1 MTYKEYMDKYH
12 PEQVSSTQPGG
23 VCGCP
28 GDHFP
33 EYTAPPYG
41 CDSFRSCTECWN
53 QEMPIDPARQEIMDR
68 YADPD
73 GHIYCHRCPIF
84 RDTGEYCRIYHSVHT
99 EDDCAEVI
107 RKHLEKN
114 DPTSFAAF
122 TRGVVKKYTTAKAD
136 DETEEK
142 PKDDSVKD
150 DSIDDPVNH
159 PSRYTAGGVE
169 CIDAIYA
176 ALCKYADPVDA
187 WLAGQVIKYLWRAPL
202 KGKYAQDIDKA
213 QFYLN
218 RLAGRQGG
226 RS

>member
-99 EDDCAEVI
+99 EEDCAEVI
-107 RKHLEKN
+107 RQLL
-114 DPTSFAAF
+114 S
-122 TRGVVKKYTTAKAD
+122 
-136 DETEEK
+136 
-142 PKDDSVKD
+142 
-150 DSIDDPVNH
+150 
-159 PSRYTAGGVE
+159 
-169 CIDAIYA
+169 
-176 ALCKYADPVDA
+176 
-187 WLAGQVIKYLWRAPL
+187 
-202 KGKYAQDIDKA
+202 
-213 QFYLN
+213 
-218 RLAGRQGG
+218 
-226 RS
+226 